1 MSSSNHPVSPGH
13 DDGGK
18 KPPRASLAKHLETF
32 PYKLFDML
40 EQTATNL
47 DYDEVVSWSEDGRS
61 FVIGNRNI
69 MMEDVVPKFFNQTK
83 YRSFVSSDV
92 DV

>member
-1 MSSSNHPVSPGH
+1 MSSDKHPVSPGH
-13 DDGGK
+13 DGGK
-18 KPPRASLAKHLETF
+18 KSRAGASLAKHLETF

-40 EQTATNL
+40 EQTASNP

-61 FVIGNRNI
+61 FIIGNRNI

-92 DV
+92 

>member
-1 MSSSNHPVSPGH
+1 MSSSKHPVSPGH
-13 DDGGK
+13 DGGK
-18 KPPRASLAKHLETF
+18 KPRASSAKPGETF

-40 EQTATNL
+40 EQTATNP
-47 DYDEVVSWSEDGRS
+47 DYDEVVSWSEDGMS

-83 YRSFVSSDV
+83 FRSFVSSDV
-92 DV
+92 